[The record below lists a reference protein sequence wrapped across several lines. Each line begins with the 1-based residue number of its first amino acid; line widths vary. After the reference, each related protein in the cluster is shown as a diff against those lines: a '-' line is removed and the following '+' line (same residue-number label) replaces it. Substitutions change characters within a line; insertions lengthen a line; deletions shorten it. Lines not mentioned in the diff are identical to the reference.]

1 MPGHPVRTG
10 GGVQRLVAALGVGF
24 VLAVLSAPVA
34 GQTGTVTGTVVDQAT
49 RQPLNGV
56 QVSVEGTNRGGL
68 TDGRGQFTI
77 PGVPAGQHTVE
88 VVFIGYRTEQ

>member
-1 MPGHPVRTG
+1 MANRNNPIRGRWRTCLG
-10 GGVQRLVAALGVGF
+10 GLF
-24 VLAVLSAPVA
+24 AVLFWAVPVA